1 MFESCAPAKLT
12 VPTSVTGTEPLSSI
26 TRLARAVLEISRMT
40 GPLSGAG
47 RSGLTAVA
55 VPTTVEAGQVLF
67 ATLLGGHAGCPTVAT
82 AAAGRTTWIR
92 RGFDCPGPTDTV
104 VFRAGEAPIA
114 VCPAPPIVPVSFG
127 SNGSLLQPVGV
138 NEAWRLTTV
147 VGWS

>member
-1 MFESCAPAKLT
+1 ALNEAAECARNFALAVVAAPGAQRSVLFWSRPPGPPLIASTNVDSGTSGIPSKMFESCAPAKLT

-82 AAAGRTTWIR
+82 AAAGRTT
-92 RGFDCPGPTDTV
+92 
-104 VFRAGEAPIA
+104 
-114 VCPAPPIVPVSFG
+114 
-127 SNGSLLQPVGV
+127 
-138 NEAWRLTTV
+138 
-147 VGWS
+147 